1 MTNFSNKDIDRFW
14 SQKELEKLSQKDL
27 TKLAFL
33 RNLKNVIFFGTPALV
48 VYVLIGKIGIIG
60 VILGWLSIGILVLLS
75 IEPIIAIFR
84 TLVTLLLSVVVKRSE
99 TIWLLFQWLTVLSVF
114 VIYISLAT
122 LIYFKLHSK
131 VLFG

>member
-114 VIYISLAT
+114 V
-122 LIYFKLHSK
+122 
-131 VLFG
+131 